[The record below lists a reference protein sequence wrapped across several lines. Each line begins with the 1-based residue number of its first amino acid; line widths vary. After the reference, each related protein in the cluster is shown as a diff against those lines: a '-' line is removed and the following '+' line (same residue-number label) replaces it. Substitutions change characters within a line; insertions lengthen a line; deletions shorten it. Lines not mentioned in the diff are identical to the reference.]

1 MSDIVNPYRS
11 PETAVVPDNAPIR
24 QGTITETM
32 LIQLKGASPW
42 LRFVGVL
49 GFVGAGFTVLT
60 GVAFLALFP
69 FFTRPFAGIDPFS
82 GTVDAAV
89 WVIMAVFCI
98 ILGVFMVLPS
108 LFMYRFGEKIR
119 GYLRTGAEQE
129 LELAF
134 KNNRLLW
141 KFIGII
147 CIVSLAFFPLTMI
160 GSIIAITFSVIT

>member
-1 MSDIVNPYRS
+1 MSDIVNPYQS
-11 PETAVVPDNAPIR
+11 PEATVVPDNVPAG
-24 QGTITETM
+24 QGTLTEAM

-49 GFVGAGFTVLT
+49 GFIGAGFTILT
-60 GVAFLALFP
+60 GVV
-69 FFTRPFAGIDPFS
+69 FFAIIPLITRSFAGLDPFS
-82 GTVDAAV
+82 GLMDAV
-89 WVIMAVFCI
+89 FWVIIAVFCI
-98 ILGVFMVLPS
+98 IVGVLMVLPS

-129 LELAF
+129 LEAAF

-147 CIVSLAFFPLTMI
+147 CIVSLASFPLMMI
-160 GSIIAITFSVIT
+160 GSFIAAFAFIR

>member
-1 MSDIVNPYRS
+1 MPDIVNPYQS
-11 PETAVVPDNAPIR
+11 PETVVVPDNAPAV
-24 QGTITETM
+24 QGTITEAM
-32 LIQLKGASPW
+32 LVQLKGASPW

-49 GFVGAGFTVLT
+49 GFIGAGFTLLT
-60 GVAFLALFP
+60 GIVSLAIVP
-69 FFTRPFAGIDPFS
+69 MITRSLAGIDPFS
-82 GTVDAAV
+82 ESMGAAF
-89 WVIMAVFCI
+89 WVIIALFCI
-98 ILGVFMVLPS
+98 IVGVLMVLPS

-147 CIVSLAFFPLTMI
+147 CIISLAFFPLTMA
-160 GSIIAITFSVIT
+160 GSIIAIALSVIT

>member
-1 MSDIVNPYRS
+1 MSDIVNPYQG
-11 PETAVVPDNAPIR
+11 PETAVVPENAPVV
-24 QGTITETM
+24 QGTLTEAM

-49 GFVGAGFTVLT
+49 GFIGAGFTILT
-60 GVAFLALFP
+60 GVVFLTLVP
-69 FFTRPFAGIDPFS
+69 FFNRSFAGIDPFN
-82 GTVDAAV
+82 GVMEAV
-89 WVIMAVFCI
+89 SFVAIAVFFI
-98 ILGVFMVLPS
+98 IVGVFMVLPS

-129 LELAF
+129 LEAAF

-147 CIVSLAFFPLTMI
+147 CIVSLAFFPLMMI
-160 GSIIAITFSVIT
+160 GSTIAVLAFL